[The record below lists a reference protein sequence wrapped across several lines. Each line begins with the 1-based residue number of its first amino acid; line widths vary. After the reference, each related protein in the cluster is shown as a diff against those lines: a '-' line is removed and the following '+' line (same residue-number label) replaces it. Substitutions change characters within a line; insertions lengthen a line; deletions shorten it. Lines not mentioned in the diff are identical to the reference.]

1 MYLSDA
7 NVSFVPVY
15 APKCGGK
22 IVKMKR
28 REGKITSK
36 GGEVSAVGKTQK
48 NPNRRR
54 RQLLLW
60 GFV

>member
-1 MYLSDA
+1 MEG
-7 NVSFVPVY
+7 
-15 APKCGGK
+15 KCGGK

-28 REGKITSK
+28 REGGV
-36 GGEVSAVGKTQK
+36 GGKLSAEKYQRWEKHKK